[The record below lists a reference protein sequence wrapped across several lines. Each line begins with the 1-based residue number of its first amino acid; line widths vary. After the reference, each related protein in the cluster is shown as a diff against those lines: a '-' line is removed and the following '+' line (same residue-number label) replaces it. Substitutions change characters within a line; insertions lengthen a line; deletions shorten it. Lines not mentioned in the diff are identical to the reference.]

1 MLGLSQKKLQS
12 NYYKE
17 AQIISKIY
25 FDNLIY
31 VYIIYTLSN
40 WSYQYKYKLFKNK
53 ILQLKNATL
62 NFFLITRWAQQQISD
77 VRNISELKIE
87 L

>member
-1 MLGLSQKKLQS
+1 MLDLSQKRLQS

-17 AQIISKIY
+17 AQIILKIY

-40 WSYQYKYKLFKNK
+40 WGYQYKYKVFKNK

-62 NFFLITRWAQQQISD
+62 NFFLITRRA
-77 VRNISELKIE
+77 
-87 L
+87 

>member
-1 MLGLSQKKLQS
+1 MLDLSQKRLQS

-17 AQIISKIY
+17 AQIILKIY

-31 VYIIYTLSN
+31 VYIIYSLSN
-40 WSYQYKYKLFKNK
+40 WGYQYKYKVFKNK

-62 NFFLITRWAQQQISD
+62 NFFVITRRA
-77 VRNISELKIE
+77 
-87 L
+87 

>member
-1 MLGLSQKKLQS
+1 MLDLSQKRLQS

-17 AQIISKIY
+17 AQIILKIY

-40 WSYQYKYKLFKNK
+40 WGYQYKYKVFKNK

-62 NFFLITRWAQQQISD
+62 NFFVITRRA
-77 VRNISELKIE
+77 
-87 L
+87 